1 MAERARD
8 RAEVIR
14 GEALRDVGVIERLL
28 ADRPQY
34 LVGQRGDLEVG
45 AGAARLVRLAVGV
58 IGDLGAIGIGVGDAL
73 VIFARDT
80 FGDGGIDAVLGARRY
95 HAVTLRQAGVE
106 RLGARIADHHHVL
119 VALHAGGDR
128 PLDPARGAHTSIV
141 VGHDDSP

>member
-8 RAEVIR
+8 RTEVIR
-14 GEALRDVGVIERLL
+14 REALGDVGVIERLL

-34 LVGQRGDLEVG
+34 FIRQGRDLDVVTGD
-45 AGAARLVRLAVGV
+45 ARLVRLAVDV
-58 IGDLGAIGIGVGDAL
+58 VGDLGPIGIGVGDAL

-80 FGDGGIDAVLGARRY
+80 FGDGGIDADFGAGRH
-95 HAVTLRQAGVE
+95 HAVALRQAGVE

-128 PLDPARGAHTSIV
+128 PLDL
-141 VGHDDSP
+141 